1 MFLDIENLTVEE
13 LVQKQ
18 IELRQRIAS
27 ALSMGMSA
35 DVLGQLQSMMDQIS
49 IQIKVRSA
57 YDELTSAKENS
68 NSTDGGIDGVSLNI
82 E

>member
-1 MFLDIENLTVEE
+1 MFLDIENLTVDE

-18 IELRQRIAS
+18 IELRQRMAS

-35 DVLGQLQSMMDQIS
+35 SVLGQMQNMMDQIGV
-49 IQIKVRSA
+49 QIRVRSA
-57 YDELTSAKENS
+57 QDELKVAKENS
-68 NSTDGGIDGVSLNI
+68 NDDIDGVSLDI

>member
-1 MFLDIENLTVEE
+1 MFLDIENLTVDE

-18 IELRQRIAS
+18 IELRQRMAS

-35 DVLGQLQSMMDQIS
+35 SVLAQMQNMMDQIS
-49 IQIKVRSA
+49 IQIKVRSEQDILNA
-57 YDELTSAKENS
+57 AKENAP
-68 NSTDGGIDGVSLNI
+68 DGDIDGVSLDI

>member
-1 MFLDIENLTVEE
+1 MFLDIENLTVDE

-18 IELRQRIAS
+18 IELRQRMAS

-35 DVLGQLQSMMDQIS
+35 SVLAQMQNMMDQIS
-49 IQIKVRSA
+49 IQIKVRSEQDILNA
-57 YDELTSAKENS
+57 AKENAPDS
-68 NSTDGGIDGVSLNI
+68 DIDGVSLDI